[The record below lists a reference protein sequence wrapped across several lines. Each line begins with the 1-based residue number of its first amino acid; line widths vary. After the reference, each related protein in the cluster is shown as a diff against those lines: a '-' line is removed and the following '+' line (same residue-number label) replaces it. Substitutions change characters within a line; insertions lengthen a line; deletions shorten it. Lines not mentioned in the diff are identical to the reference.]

1 MGRVRRG
8 GYIFILVDWRS
19 HATIRKADK
28 ISPSAKFDR
37 LEIEDWTLGG
47 FFIPLRQRADRR
59 SLVVVC
65 AQAAA

>member
-1 MGRVRRG
+1 MGRVRRC

-19 HATIRKADK
+19 HATIRKTDK

-47 FFIPLRQRADRR
+47 FFIHYDNGQTVEV
-59 SLVVVC
+59 VVVC
-65 AQAAA
+65 ARAAA